1 MYIIHQTLCCATP
14 TLSGL
19 RLPQSLQ
26 PWTLKLQLSGLV
38 VGSMGRDT
46 FPLLYLLLFFP
57 ILSLFSLLFPL
68 ISFVSFFPNPLIL
81 FLYGKDKDG
90 YMPPF
95 HCNQID
101 FKINLV
107 HIPSCHITATT
118 TRDLLM
124 RTSAALTQRWVV
136 TWCIQTDMRIYIR
149 YFLGEGQLSLKLMQ
163 DTIITVPIG
172 VTFWKN
178 ICLCMSLQTWES
190 NLLFLCRI
198 IRVT

>member
-1 MYIIHQTLCCATP
+1 MYIIHQILCCATP
-14 TLSGL
+14 TLSRL

-46 FPLLYLLLFFP
+46 FPLLYLVLFFP

-68 ISFVSFFPNPLIL
+68 ISFVSFFPNSL
-81 FLYGKDKDG
+81 KDG

-136 TWCIQTDMRIYIR
+136 TWCIQTDMRIYIM

-163 DTIITVPIG
+163 DTIIIVPIG

-178 ICLCMSLQTWES
+178 ICLCRHGNQTYFSYVES
-190 NLLFLCRI
+190 
-198 IRVT
+198 